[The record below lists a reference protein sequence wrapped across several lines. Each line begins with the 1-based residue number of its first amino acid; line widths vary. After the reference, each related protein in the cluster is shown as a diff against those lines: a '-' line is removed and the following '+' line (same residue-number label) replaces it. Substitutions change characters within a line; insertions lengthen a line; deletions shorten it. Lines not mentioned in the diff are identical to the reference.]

1 MESLLT
7 CDLRGNKFYSTLPD
21 YLGDFSFLSYLDV
34 SLNNLTGKLPTGIQN
49 LVSLHY
55 LDISGNPF
63 MRDETSAS
71 SNVFNPDFLRMIRPP
86 EENFTCPE
94 GRLTFTNGRIRVD
107 PKFYEFKYC
116 VCDDGFYGDNG
127 LCKECMEDARCRKHA
142 INGPADLRPNI
153 MVVPRGYWPSPDPGN
168 APHLVK
174 CPVPPAC
181 NPSDSCTCRLDTSA
195 NYIRSFPSKHRSV
208 SSLITTC
215 NHSCICHLGNTGR
228 FCSRCQE
235 GYYNLGGL
243 CFQCKKGDLTY
254 YYMFIPVFALSFL
267 VLLWSYFYFNVRPI
281 KWFAVTLVYFLLMLI
296 MMLLEFLP
304 AWLFK
309 LNLVVFVLCMT
320 SRGKNARS
328 LISIAVF
335 YIQTIDF
342 MASSTHVWPR
352 NIVAAR
358 SYLSSYWNLY
368 FPSLSCDLPSLFTPV
383 GKFAFPLLLPVVSLT
398 MVGLYFIIMRT
409 YDKFRPN
416 ERHMENV
423 HFKCHQSAFF
433 CPSFSY
439 FPIVK
444 QTLSI
449 LRPCQS
455 DRDVLY
461 MPNSPWI
468 ECTSHTYSKLKML
481 GIVSVVVYVVGVP
494 VIVIALM
501 TCFFPKRSSTSLED
515 RKKLD
520 VWLGP
525 LYLPYKPKYQ
535 PYFEILMLLRRL
547 ILAIAL
553 SMISSS
559 STL

>member
-1 MESLLT
+1 
-7 CDLRGNKFYSTLPD
+7 
-21 YLGDFSFLSYLDV
+21 
-34 SLNNLTGKLPTGIQN
+34 
-49 LVSLHY
+49 
-55 LDISGNPF
+55 
-63 MRDETSAS
+63 
-71 SNVFNPDFLRMIRPP
+71 
-86 EENFTCPE
+86 
-94 GRLTFTNGRIRVD
+94 
-107 PKFYEFKYC
+107 
-116 VCDDGFYGDNG
+116 
-127 LCKECMEDARCRKHA
+127 
-142 INGPADLRPNI
+142 
-153 MVVPRGYWPSPDPGN
+153 
-168 APHLVK
+168 
-174 CPVPPAC
+174 
-181 NPSDSCTCRLDTSA
+181 
-195 NYIRSFPSKHRSV
+195 
-208 SSLITTC
+208 
-215 NHSCICHLGNTGR
+215 
-228 FCSRCQE
+228 
-235 GYYNLGGL
+235 
-243 CFQCKKGDLTY
+243 
-254 YYMFIPVFALSFL
+254 
-267 VLLWSYFYFNVRPI
+267 
-281 KWFAVTLVYFLLMLI
+281 
-296 MMLLEFLP
+296 MLLEFLP

-320 SRGKNARS
+320 SKGKNARS

-342 MASSTHVWPR
+342 MVSSTHVWPR

-368 FPSLSCDLPSLFTPV
+368 FPILSCDLPSLFTPV
-383 GKFAFPLLLPVVSLT
+383 GKFAFLLLLPV
-398 MVGLYFIIMRT
+398 VGLYFIIMRT

-423 HFKCHQSAFF
+423 HFKCRQSAFF
-433 CPSFSY
+433 CLSFSH

-481 GIVSVVVYVVGVP
+481 GIVSVVVYVVGFP

-501 TCFFPKRSSTSLED
+501 TCFFPKRSSMSLED

-520 VWLGP
+520 VWLGQ
-525 LYLPYKPKYQ
+525 LYLPYQPKYQ

-559 STL
+559 STLQTFVVWLVLMLSANAQLCLQPYDAVSCKRGHSGEHEQRKRIMLERIFNENVVEPMVSLVLSMSFILVRFSALDSSRDAVFVWVVMILNTCVFATLLAGIFYRLICRNKDRTISTNGSSESENGGCNSVNAVNYYNDSDEERRYLLGTC